1 MMLPPLPL
9 PLLFLSFPSLAAAGL
24 FASTDRLSVPTR
36 EILDLREDITLANAS
51 SLAVPPRRRPKDP
64 SRPPEC
70 PPCFNCLLPAFSCG
84 NSGECNPYDGQCKCP
99 PGFGGQDCLT
109 PLCGA
114 LSDGDE
120 RFPRPK
126 GELCECK
133 DGWGGINCNVC
144 KKDRACAAFRPR
156 SVDVKETDEDEENEM
171 VCYKRGLAVQQN
183 FQMCDVTN
191 RKIIDTIPDNKPPQ
205 VTFSCSANG
214 PTSNSSFAPNISPFP
229 SFEDLTGDTDAFG
242 SCNFQFWVDR
252 IESFHCELSECSWE
266 SKGSFDTNQTSYQCE
281 KIKCACIPGQFLCG
295 EDGSVNIDDFLSE
308 EVKGPGS
315 FSCSTGRGCSFSEPA
330 MNQLINDIFGDKS
343 ITLDCESGECLHYT
357 QVPGYVIPEKPDNR
371 SLVALSAAGAAVI
384 FILAC
389 ILFWYLGRT
398 HRHPS
403 GFGSIHLPSDEASKL
418 MLDHVPATLHFNNL
432 SYTLPSGKRVLSH
445 ITGTARPG
453 ELLAIMGA
461 SGAGKSTLLDI
472 LARKAKTGKVEGDTY
487 INSRP
492 ITDESIFR
500 RVVGYVDQ
508 EDTLLPTLTVYETVL
523 FSALLRLPR
532 EMSYDAKVYRTLET
546 MNELGILGIKD
557 ARIGESGKRSIS
569 GGEKRRVSI
578 ACELVTGPSILFLD
592 EPTSGLDSYNAQN
605 VVQSLHTLAQ
615 RYKRTVI
622 FTIHQPQSNI
632 VALFDRLVL
641 LAKGQMVYSG
651 EARKVKTHFETVG
664 YECPEGWNTADWLID
679 LTVDAAGEHRGG
691 STSSNGNGHGNGNGN
706 GNGAA
711 TGLYTQRDDNGPGA
725 GPGAGELDPEAGF
738 STQPHTPFSLDGN
751 SSPVDRGGSPG
762 IFGEIKTKA
771 HKLLGAFTSP
781 SSVPSSSSP
790 ATPIGS
796 VTPSPH
802 AMAFQGKDNIHVPR
816 IPEKLASLVLAS
828 RASDDAKIV
837 EAEISRI
844 QHGETADGGY
854 PHPNTTISTSA
865 SATAS
870 VAASASASIIAD
882 QRDVEEETGLMKGYQ
897 KAGLWDQFKLLSS
910 RAFKNLYRNPLL
922 MATHYAVAVIAAL
935 LCGFFFYQVTNDIP
949 GFQNRLGLF
958 LFILSLFGFSCLSSL
973 GIFANERLLFMRER
987 SNGYY
992 SPITYFLAKLLFDII
1007 PLRVIPPFILGSI
1020 VYGLAGLNAEVSAFW
1035 KFIMTLVLF
1044 NLTASSIVLFLSVT
1058 ISDLG
1063 VANLLGSLVMLYNL
1077 LFAGLLMN
1085 YDRVPNGLKWM
1096 LTTSFFHAGYE
1107 ALLVNELR
1115 YLQLVERKFGLDIQV
1130 PSATILSSFGFHAQ
1144 AFWWPDTALMGIVFG
1159 TFTVL
1164 SYLVLQF
1171 WVKERR

>member
-1 MMLPPLPL
+1 
-9 PLLFLSFPSLAAAGL
+9 
-24 FASTDRLSVPTR
+24 
-36 EILDLREDITLANAS
+36 
-51 SLAVPPRRRPKDP
+51 
-64 SRPPEC
+64 
-70 PPCFNCLLPAFSCG
+70 
-84 NSGECNPYDGQCKCP
+84 
-99 PGFGGQDCLT
+99 
-109 PLCGA
+109 
-114 LSDGDE
+114 
-120 RFPRPK
+120 
-126 GELCECK
+126 
-133 DGWGGINCNVC
+133 
-144 KKDRACAAFRPR
+144 
-156 SVDVKETDEDEENEM
+156 
-171 VCYKRGLAVQQN
+171 
-183 FQMCDVTN
+183 
-191 RKIIDTIPDNKPPQ
+191 
-205 VTFSCSANG
+205 
-214 PTSNSSFAPNISPFP
+214 
-229 SFEDLTGDTDAFG
+229 
-242 SCNFQFWVDR
+242 
-252 IESFHCELSECSWE
+252 
-266 SKGSFDTNQTSYQCE
+266 
-281 KIKCACIPGQFLCG
+281 
-295 EDGSVNIDDFLSE
+295 
-308 EVKGPGS
+308 
-315 FSCSTGRGCSFSEPA
+315 
-330 MNQLINDIFGDKS
+330 
-343 ITLDCESGECLHYT
+343 
-357 QVPGYVIPEKPDNR
+357 
-371 SLVALSAAGAAVI
+371 
-384 FILAC
+384 
-389 ILFWYLGRT
+389 
-398 HRHPS
+398 
-403 GFGSIHLPSDEASKL
+403 

-725 GPGAGELDPEAGF
+725 GASAGELDPEAGF

-751 SSPVDRGGSPG
+751 SFPVDRGGSPG

-870 VAASASASIIAD
+870 VTASASASIIAD

-910 RAFKNLYRNPLL
+910 RAFKNLYRWVFFFRYGIYNLKNDGFTDMRCARNPLL

-949 GFQNRLGLF
+949 GFQ
-958 LFILSLFGFSCLSSL
+958 
-973 GIFANERLLFMRER
+973 
-987 SNGYY
+987 
-992 SPITYFLAKLLFDII
+992 
-1007 PLRVIPPFILGSI
+1007 
-1020 VYGLAGLNAEVSAFW
+1020 
-1035 KFIMTLVLF
+1035 
-1044 NLTASSIVLFLSVT
+1044 
-1058 ISDLG
+1058 
-1063 VANLLGSLVMLYNL
+1063 
-1077 LFAGLLMN
+1077 
-1085 YDRVPNGLKWM
+1085 
-1096 LTTSFFHAGYE
+1096 
-1107 ALLVNELR
+1107 
-1115 YLQLVERKFGLDIQV
+1115 
-1130 PSATILSSFGFHAQ
+1130 
-1144 AFWWPDTALMGIVFG
+1144 
-1159 TFTVL
+1159 
-1164 SYLVLQF
+1164 
-1171 WVKERR
+1171 